1 VAGVG
6 VFEGHGFGL
15 AEIAWVQHEQFHYYL
30 ELARQDG
37 DARDWKTFR
46 LSLLHSLTAP
56 FGLGSRKPFEEPRE
70 GSFTADQ
77 ERVARLLDQLRG
89 EVDPE
94 TEWFAF
100 VKLLW
105 GRRGEIRADLA

>member
-1 VAGVG
+1 MYEEA
-6 VFEGHGFGL
+6 GFGPT
-15 AEIAWVQHEQFHYYL
+15 EIAWVQHEQFHYYL
-30 ELARQDG
+30 ELAGQDD

-46 LSLLHSLTAP
+46 LSLLHSLTAA
-56 FGLGSRKPFEEPRE
+56 FGLGSPKPFEEPRG

-77 ERVARLLDQLRG
+77 RRVAGMLDQIRG
-89 EVDPE
+89 QLDPE

-100 VKLLW
+100 VKVLW